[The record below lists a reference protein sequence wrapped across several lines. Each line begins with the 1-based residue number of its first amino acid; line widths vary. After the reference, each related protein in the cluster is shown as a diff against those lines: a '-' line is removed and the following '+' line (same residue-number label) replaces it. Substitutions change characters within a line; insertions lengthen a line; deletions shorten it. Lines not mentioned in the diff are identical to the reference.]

1 MKSSL
6 VILTLCTL
14 SSAAM
19 AQNIDRVKMTDND
32 MSCQQIYGEIGQMDG
47 VIAKANQPQPVAA
60 APAADNSAGA
70 QIAGAVVAQAAA
82 RSGFGGFGGFGG
94 ALGNL
99 ALSLAPSPYALYDV
113 MFWLLGSLAD
123 RSLPQLAV
131 AGPLIIAGAVLL
143 LAQRHRLDTL
153 ALGEDVATSL
163 GIAIPRLRWTIITA
177 TGIMVGAG
185 VAVAGS
191 IGFIGLVVP
200 HLVRP
205 LVGNRPGAALV
216 PAGLAGAALLL
227 AADMAVR
234 LPVNGQELKLGV
246 LTALLGAPFFLWLVV
261 RSR

>member
-99 ALSLAPSPYALYDV
+99 
-113 MFWLLGSLAD
+113 LG
-123 RSLPQLAV
+123 
-131 AGPLIIAGAVLL
+131 GAAQAAAQQQSQQDAAAQA
-143 LAQRHRLDTL
+143 AQR
-153 ALGEDVATSL
+153 G
-163 GIAIPRLRWTIITA
+163 
-177 TGIMVGAG
+177 
-185 VAVAGS
+185 
-191 IGFIGLVVP
+191 
-200 HLVRP
+200 
-205 LVGNRPGAALV
+205 
-216 PAGLAGAALLL
+216 
-227 AADMAVR
+227 
-234 LPVNGQELKLGV
+234 
-246 LTALLGAPFFLWLVV
+246 ALLGQQAQGRKEHLTGLFLSKGC
-261 RSR
+261 RMSDIQR